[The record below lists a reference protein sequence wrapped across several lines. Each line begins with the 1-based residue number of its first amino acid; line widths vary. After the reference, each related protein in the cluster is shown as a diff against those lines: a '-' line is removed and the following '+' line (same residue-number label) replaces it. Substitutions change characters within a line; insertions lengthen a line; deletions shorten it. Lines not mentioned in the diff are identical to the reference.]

1 MQNRDPSTIG
11 FAAWKPLFRLLK
23 SARRVRRRAYVSFDV
38 QLGWLTICG
47 SHGDQAGG
55 A

>member
-1 MQNRDPSTIG
+1 MVLLLEAAIPVAKIPS
-11 FAAWKPLFRLLK
+11 F
-23 SARRVRRRAYVSFDV
+23 RRVRSRAYVSFDV

-55 A
+55 